1 MPDASP
7 RDDRILP
14 VTRWV
19 LAAVIVA
26 LLFAFAAL
34 YLDPQNTKQNF
45 AWNIQPPI
53 TAVFMGAG
61 YISGAY
67 MFVFAVFGKKWHR
80 VRNSLLPVSTF
91 AAAMLVTT
99 LLHYDRFTHGSLPFI
114 LWFVIYIITPFLV
127 PWLWYHNL
135 SSDPGALEAG
145 DKLVPPV
152 ARWAFGLAGG
162 LALLAWIANFI
173 DPALLIGVWPWK
185 LTPLT
190 SRVLSSWGMLLAVGG
205 LVLFREP
212 RWSAW
217 RYNIQSIALWQAL
230 MVPGSLL
237 HRADFN
243 NGNLWNGYF
252 ITILLALAVL
262 SLFYLWMELLYPR
275 PAQAVSAGVSPS

>member
-1 MPDASP
+1 MSDTP
-7 RDDRILP
+7 RDDRIFA

-19 LAAVIVA
+19 LAAVIVV

-34 YLDPQNTKQNF
+34 YIDPQNTRTNF

-91 AAAMLVTT
+91 ATAMLLVT
-99 LLHYDRFTHGSLPFI
+99 LLHLDRFTKNNVPFV

-127 PWLWYHNL
+127 PWLWYNNL
-135 SSDPGALEAG
+135 CTDPGTPEPG
-145 DKLVPPV
+145 DKIVPV
-152 ARWAFGLAGG
+152 FIRWIFGLAGIG
-162 LALLAWIANFI
+162 MLVLWVANFI
-173 DPALLIGVWPWK
+173 NPALLISFWPWK

-190 SRVLSSWGMLLAVGG
+190 SRVMSSWGMLVAVGG
-205 LVLFREP
+205 LVLFREA

-217 RYNIQSIALWQAL
+217 RHNIQSIALWQAL
-230 MVPGSLL
+230 MVVGSLL
-237 HRADFN
+237 HRQDFN
-243 NGNLWNGYF
+243 NGELINGYF
-252 ITILLALAVL
+252 IAIILTLVAL
-262 SLFYLWMELLYPR
+262 SLFYAWMELVFPGLPQSTQ
-275 PAQAVSAGVSPS
+275 PARSSS